1 MRRAATQALRGAHAR
16 YFLWRAHRKIG
27 AHQFARF
34 GARSLI
40 VDPVGV
46 LNPHRI
52 EIGEDVLIHEWAMFS
67 VVESFNGR
75 THDPHLRIG
84 DRTNFGRGLWLSCVG
99 EIDIGKEVLAG
110 HNVVIADSYHEY
122 EDPHT
127 SIMHQP
133 MAEARAVSIGDGCI
147 LCPHVTVTAGV
158 SIGARSFIAPNAVV
172 TQSVGPN
179 SVVAGNPARVIR
191 QWDPEREEWRGP
203 EGAAS
208 NASQGWATG
217 AGEPG

>member
-1 MRRAATQALRGAHAR
+1 MRRAGTHTVRRAHQK
-16 YFLWRAHRKIG
+16 YFLWRARRKIG
-27 AHQFARF
+27 AHRFRRF
-34 GARSLI
+34 GPRSLI
-40 VDPVGV
+40 VDPVGI

-75 THDPHLRIG
+75 SHDPHLRIG

-99 EIDIGKEVLAG
+99 AIDIGKEVLAG
-110 HNVVIADSYHEY
+110 HNIVIADSYHGY
-122 EDPHT
+122 EDPHR

-133 MAEARAVSIGDGCI
+133 MAEPRAVRIGDGCI

-158 SIGARSFIAPNAVV
+158 AIGERSFIAPSSVV

-191 QWDPEREEWRGP
+191 RWDQQRGQWCGVASADTEDRRGYY
-203 EGAAS
+203 G
-208 NASQGWATG
+208 TG
-217 AGEPG
+217 A